1 MGWGVRHTS
10 ELDMRYEHLV
20 PQNKL
25 KIRISIYIHGNIF
38 LNTYKY
44 SRVKFYAYSHKK
56 VIVHL
61 HSSVYHCKSEHGKV
75 LQDPIGE
82 FVKCFYYLL
91 SEGSTCL
98 RLSVRRCD

>member
-1 MGWGVRHTS
+1 MG
-10 ELDMRYEHLV
+10 YKHLALH
-20 PQNKL
+20 NKL
-25 KIRISIYIHGNIF
+25 KLELAYTYIHGDIF
-38 LNTYKY
+38 LKTYKY

-82 FVKCFYYLL
+82 FVNPNQHGRGHIWLTLF
-91 SEGSTCL
+91 
-98 RLSVRRCD
+98 